1 MTTPTEWLVD
11 LESVRHFPQRYA
23 RAVDQRDHDAL
34 AALFDPDGSIDGTFG
49 LESVADYL
57 EGMRTRLGS
66 GGGESTSMHLLGDP
80 LVDLEPGAD
89 TAHLDTY
96 AVVYQ
101 FPDADSGREPF
112 TLGMR
117 YLDDLV
123 RLRREGGAEWRIHH
137 RTTERVWV
145 R

>member
-1 MTTPTEWLVD
+1 MTTPIEWLVD
-11 LESVRHFPQRYA
+11 LESVRRFPQRYA
-23 RAVDQRDHDAL
+23 RAVDKRDHDAL
-34 AALFDPDGSIDGTFG
+34 TALFDPDGSIDGTFG

-66 GGGESTSMHLLGDP
+66 TGTSMHLLGDP
-80 LVDLEPGAD
+80 LVDLAPGAD

-101 FPDADSGREPF
+101 IPDGSDPF

-123 RLRREGGAEWRIHH
+123 RLDGEWRIHH
-137 RTTERVWV
+137 RKTERVWM

>member
-1 MTTPTEWLVD
+1 MTNPFEWLVD
-11 LESVRHFPQRYA
+11 LESVRRFPQRYA

-34 AALFDPDGSIDGTFG
+34 TALFDPDGSIDGTFG

-57 EGMRTRLGS
+57 EGMRTRLGTT
-66 GGGESTSMHLLGDP
+66 GTSMHLLGDP
-80 LVDLEPGAD
+80 LVDLVPGAD

-101 FPDADSGREPF
+101 LPDGSDPF

-123 RLRREGGAEWRIHH
+123 RLDGEWRIHH
-137 RTTERVWV
+137 RTTERVWM

>member
-1 MTTPTEWLVD
+1 MTNPIEWLVD
-11 LESVRHFPQRYA
+11 LESVRRFPQRYA

-34 AALFDPDGSIDGTFG
+34 TALFDPNGSIDGTFG

-66 GGGESTSMHLLGDP
+66 TGTSMHLLGDP
-80 LVDLEPGAD
+80 LIDLEPGAD

-101 FPDADSGREPF
+101 IPDGSDPF

-123 RLRREGGAEWRIHH
+123 RLDGEWRIHH
-137 RTTERVWV
+137 RKTERVWM

>member
-1 MTTPTEWLVD
+1 MTNPIEWLVD
-11 LESVRHFPQRYA
+11 LESVRRFPQRYA

-34 AALFDPDGSIDGTFG
+34 TALFDPDGTIDGTFG

-57 EGMRTRLGS
+57 EGMRSRLGS
-66 GGGESTSMHLLGDP
+66 TGTSMHLLGDP
-80 LVDLEPGAD
+80 LVDLAPGAD

-101 FPDADSGREPF
+101 IPDGSDPF

-123 RLRREGGAEWRIHH
+123 RLDGEWRIHH
-137 RTTERVWV
+137 RKTERVWM

>member
-1 MTTPTEWLVD
+1 MTTPIEWLVD
-11 LESVRHFPQRYA
+11 LEAVRRFPQRYA

-34 AALFDPDGSIDGTFG
+34 AALFDPDGTVDGTFG
-49 LESVADYL
+49 EETVIDYL
-57 EGMRTRLGS
+57 EGMRTRLGTT
-66 GGGESTSMHLLGDP
+66 GTSMHLLGDP
-80 LVDLEPGAD
+80 LVDLQPGAD
-89 TAHLDTY
+89 RAHLDTC

-101 FPDADSGREPF
+101 FPDGGDPF

-123 RLRREGGAEWRIHH
+123 RLDDGWRIHH
-137 RTTERVWV
+137 RKTERVWM

>member
-1 MTTPTEWLVD
+1 MTNPFEWLVD
-11 LESVRHFPQRYA
+11 LESVRRFPQRYA

-34 AALFDPDGSIDGTFG
+34 TALFDPDGSIDGTFG
-49 LESVADYL
+49 LESVVDYL
-57 EGMRTRLGS
+57 EGMRTRLGTT
-66 GGGESTSMHLLGDP
+66 GTSMHLLGDP
-80 LVDLEPGAD
+80 LVDFAPGAD

-101 FPDADSGREPF
+101 LPDGSDPF

-123 RLRREGGAEWRIHH
+123 RLDGEWRIHH
-137 RTTERVWV
+137 RTTERVWM

>member
-1 MTTPTEWLVD
+1 MTTPIEWLVD
-11 LESVRHFPQRYA
+11 LESVRRFPQRYA

-34 AALFDPDGSIDGTFG
+34 TALFDPDGSIDGTFG

-57 EGMRTRLGS
+57 EGMRTRLG
-66 GGGESTSMHLLGDP
+66 GTGTSMHLLGDP
-80 LVDLEPGAD
+80 LIDLAPGAD
-89 TAHLDTY
+89 TAHVDTY

-101 FPDADSGREPF
+101 LPDGSDPF

-123 RLRREGGAEWRIHH
+123 KLDGEWRIHH
-137 RTTERVWV
+137 RKTERVWM

>member
-1 MTTPTEWLVD
+1 MNSPIEWLVD
-11 LESVRHFPQRYA
+11 LESLRRFPQRYA

-34 AALFDPDGSIDGTFG
+34 ASLFDPDGTIDGTFG
-49 LESVADYL
+49 LETVHDYL
-57 EGMRTRLGS
+57 EGMRTRLSSTG
-66 GGGESTSMHLLGDP
+66 TSMHSLGDP

-101 FPDADSGREPF
+101 FPDADSGRDPF

-117 YLDDLV
+117 YLDDVV
-123 RLRREGGAEWRIHH
+123 RLDGEGGPEWRIHH
-137 RTTERVWV
+137 RTTERIWM

>member
-1 MTTPTEWLVD
+1 MTTPIEWLVD
-11 LESVRHFPQRYA
+11 LESVRRFPQRYA

-34 AALFDPDGSIDGTFG
+34 TALFDPDGSIDGTFG

-57 EGMRTRLGS
+57 EGMRTRLGTT
-66 GGGESTSMHLLGDP
+66 GTSMHLLGDP

-101 FPDADSGREPF
+101 FPDGSDPF

-123 RLRREGGAEWRIHH
+123 RLDGAWRIHH
-137 RTTERVWV
+137 RKTERVWM

>member
-1 MTTPTEWLVD
+1 MTTPIEWLVD
-11 LESVRHFPQRYA
+11 LESVRRFPQRYA

-34 AALFDPDGSIDGTFG
+34 TALFDPDGSIDGTFG

-66 GGGESTSMHLLGDP
+66 TGTSMHLLGDP
-80 LVDLEPGAD
+80 LIELAPGAD

-101 FPDADSGREPF
+101 LPDGSDPF

-117 YLDDLV
+117 YLDDMVKLD
-123 RLRREGGAEWRIHH
+123 GEWRIHH
-137 RTTERVWV
+137 RKTERVWM

>member
-11 LESVRHFPQRYA
+11 LESVRRFPQRYA

-49 LESVADYL
+49 LESVVDYL

-101 FPDADSGREPF
+101 FPDGSDAF

-117 YLDDLV
+117 YLDELV
-123 RLRREGGAEWRIHH
+123 RLDDGWRIHF
-137 RTTERVWV
+137 RKTERIWMK
-145 R
+145 

>member
-1 MTTPTEWLVD
+1 MTSPIEWLVD
-11 LESVRHFPQRYA
+11 LESLRRFPQRYA

-34 AALFDPDGSIDGTFG
+34 ASLFDPDGTIDGTFG
-49 LESVADYL
+49 LETVRDYL
-57 EGMRTRLGS
+57 EGMRTRLGTT
-66 GGGESTSMHLLGDP
+66 GTSMHSLGDP
-80 LVDLEPGAD
+80 LVDLAPGAD

-101 FPDADSGREPF
+101 FPDAESGRDPF

-117 YLDDLV
+117 YLDDCV
-123 RLRREGGAEWRIHH
+123 RLAGEWRIHH
-137 RTTERVWV
+137 RVTERVWM

>member
-1 MTTPTEWLVD
+1 MTNPMQWLVD
-11 LESVRHFPQRYA
+11 LESVRRFPQRYA

-34 AALFDPDGSIDGTFG
+34 SALFDPDGTIDGTFG

-66 GGGESTSMHLLGDP
+66 TGTSMHLLGDP
-80 LVDLEPGAD
+80 LVDLAPGAD

-101 FPDADSGREPF
+101 LPDGSDPF

-123 RLRREGGAEWRIHH
+123 RLDGEWRIHH
-137 RTTERVWV
+137 RKTERVWM

>member
-1 MTTPTEWLVD
+1 MTTPIEWLVD
-11 LESVRHFPQRYA
+11 LESVRRFPQRYA

-66 GGGESTSMHLLGDP
+66 TGTSMHLLGDP
-80 LVDLEPGAD
+80 LVDLAPGAD
-89 TAHLDTY
+89 AARLDTY

-101 FPDADSGREPF
+101 IPDGSDPF

-123 RLRREGGAEWRIHH
+123 RLDGEWRIHH
-137 RTTERVWV
+137 RKTERVWM

>member
-1 MTTPTEWLVD
+1 MTNPTEWLVD
-11 LESVRHFPQRYA
+11 LETLRRFPQRYA

-49 LESVADYL
+49 LESIADYL

-66 GGGESTSMHLLGDP
+66 TGTSMHLLGDP
-80 LVDLEPGAD
+80 LIDFAPGVD
-89 TAHLDTY
+89 TARLDTY

-101 FPDADSGREPF
+101 FPDGSDPF

-117 YLDDLV
+117 YLDDMV
-123 RLRREGGAEWRIHH
+123 RRPDEGRGEWRIHH
-137 RTTERVWV
+137 RKTERVWM

>member
-1 MTTPTEWLVD
+1 MTTPIEWLVD
-11 LESVRHFPQRYA
+11 LESVRRFPQRYA

-34 AALFDPDGSIDGTFG
+34 TALFDPDGSIDGTFG
-49 LESVADYL
+49 VESVADYL

-66 GGGESTSMHLLGDP
+66 TGTSMHLLGDP
-80 LVDLEPGAD
+80 LIELAPGAD

-101 FPDADSGREPF
+101 LPDGSDPF

-117 YLDDLV
+117 YLDDMVKLD
-123 RLRREGGAEWRIHH
+123 GEWRIHH
-137 RTTERVWV
+137 RKTERIWM

>member
-1 MTTPTEWLVD
+1 MTTPIEWLLD
-11 LESVRHFPQRYA
+11 LESLRRFPQRYA

-34 AALFDPDGSIDGTFG
+34 ASLFDPDGTVDGTFG

-57 EGMRTRLGS
+57 EGMRTRLGTT
-66 GGGESTSMHLLGDP
+66 GTSMHLLGDP

-89 TAHLDTY
+89 RAHLDTY
-96 AVVYQ
+96 AVVHQ
-101 FPDADSGREPF
+101 FPDGGDPF

-123 RLRREGGAEWRIHH
+123 RLAGEWRIHH
-137 RTTERVWV
+137 RKTERVWM